1 MSETLEQDCII
12 AEFDKEVENRCAL
25 IRSNA
30 ENISANLQS
39 ALDLTLLAIPECV
52 RKMPVKALMENFN
65 GDIQKAAAYFV
76 PRGTQK
82 KKTPSVQAKTTKTK
96 KEVPTPPSKSPI
108 PRAKPATRQGTA
120 PGHSRAAVPPPAPA
134 SARSPSKKRTT
145 PMSSRTTKSPRK

>member
-1 MSETLEQDCII
+1 MTEPQDQEGII

-76 PRGTQK
+76 PHSTQR
-82 KKTPSVQAKTTKTK
+82 KKTPTVQSKTTKTK
-96 KEVPTPPSKSPI
+96 KEVPTPPSKAPI
-108 PRAKPATRQGTA
+108 PRAKPAARPMTTT
-120 PGHSRAAVPPPAPA
+120 GHLRAAAPPSP
-134 SARSPSKKRTT
+134 STSRSPPKKRPT
-145 PMSSRTTKSPRK
+145 PVSPRATKSPRK